1 MKSYKKPKYRY
12 KPNKSIYGKMLI
24 ELIWVLFCL
33 ATTTIAFYLIN
44 IILYSPYFISFS
56 DFVFVF
62 FFVSFLFFDCARCI
76 IHKNYTRS
84 YTLLDFVLKAFNAV
98 NEVKNPNESTAV
110 FTHNQWNAQMCKI
123 IQWHSCIGIYLY
135 NTHISN
141 EICELIFDVWYLL

>member
-1 MKSYKKPKYRY
+1 MST
-12 KPNKSIYGKMLI
+12 
-24 ELIWVLFCL
+24 VLFS
-33 ATTTIAFYLIN
+33 YH
-44 IILYSPYFISFS
+44 YDSFS
-56 DFVFVF
+56 SHQYNIVFTIYFFFWFRFCLF

-98 NEVKNPNESTAV
+98 NEVKNPNESAAV

-123 IQWHSCIGIYLY
+123 IYSGTPVLVYLY
-135 NTHISN
+135 LYDTRISN